1 MPSEHRHIARAENNE
16 QFYNQFNLANTGF
29 LDWAVTALFYGS
41 LHYVDACLARYPGGG
56 FHPTSHSKRAQVIAL
71 DAFLQN
77 LYSDYEE
84 LKNRSEDARY
94 NLVVFPPNFV
104 AMLRGTEFERIRALI
119 RSRLGLL

>member
-16 QFYNQFNLANTGF
+16 KFYDQFNLASAGF
-29 LDWAVTALFYGS
+29 LDWAITALFYGF

-56 FHPTSHSKRAQVIAL
+56 FHPASHSKRAQVIAL

-77 LYSDYEE
+77 LYSGYEE

-94 NLVVFPPNFV
+94 DLVVFPPNFV
-104 AMLRGTEFERIRALI
+104 AMLRATEFERIRTLI